1 MDLNME
7 VLIVDDFA
15 TMRRILKN
23 FFVQIGFTNIKEA
36 GNGKNVLKILK
47 NQKIDL
53 IMCDWSM
60 PEMTGLDLLTAKR
73 GNA

>member
-23 FFVQIGFTNIKEA
+23 ILTQIGFTNLYEA
-36 GNGKNVLKILK
+36 GDGKSALKVLKKSK
-47 NQKIDL
+47 N
-53 IMCDWSM
+53 
-60 PEMTGLDLLTAKR
+60 
-73 GNA
+73 